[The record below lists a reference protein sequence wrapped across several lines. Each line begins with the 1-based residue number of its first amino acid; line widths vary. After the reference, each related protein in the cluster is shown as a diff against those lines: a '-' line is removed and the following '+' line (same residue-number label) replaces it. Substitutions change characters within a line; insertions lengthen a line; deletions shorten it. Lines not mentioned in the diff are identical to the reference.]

1 MGGQQPARPVS
12 VILLDTHV
20 LLWLLGA
27 SERLGS
33 RARERIADAQVD
45 GGVSVPAIS
54 FWETLML
61 VDKGHLRIDGTIR
74 NFTTDVLALPGIMAV
89 PVDPLIAADAGSL
102 PPLLH
107 GDPCDRLIVATA
119 RALGCVLLTA
129 DENILHYAAAGHLR
143 AEDARL

>member
-1 MGGQQPARPVS
+1 M
-12 VILLDTHV
+12 ILLDTHV

-27 SERLGS
+27 SERLGL
-33 RARERIADAQVD
+33 RARERIADAQME

-54 FWETLML
+54 FWEISML
-61 VDKGHLRIDGTIR
+61 VDKGRLRIDGTIR
-74 NFTTDVLALPGIMAV
+74 DFTTDVLALPGIMAV
-89 PVDPLIAADAGSL
+89 PVDSLIAADAGSL
-102 PPLLH
+102 PPPLH

-129 DENILHYAAAGHLR
+129 DTKILDYAATGHLR